1 MRYHLYKSNERGFI
15 QMINKKEEQKARV
28 MKRLEEVYDEMMAKM
43 ESGSNREFFPIDDIE
58 DITLTAQREAKKII
72 LEECNKAVNNITE
85 EEIIVKKN

>member
-1 MRYHLYKSNERGFI
+1 MYKSNERGFI